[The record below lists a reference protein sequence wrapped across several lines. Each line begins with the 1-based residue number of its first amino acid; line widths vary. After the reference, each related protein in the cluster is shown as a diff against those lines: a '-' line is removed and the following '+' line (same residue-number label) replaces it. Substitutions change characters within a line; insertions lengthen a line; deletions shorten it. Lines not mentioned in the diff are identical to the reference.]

1 MTRLLEVVCLIMFWC
16 NKIISNKSLIAEF
29 YVLEKIAQ
37 AQCLGSI
44 LRLNVQAQYSGSMS
58 KFFCAKKM
66 LRLNV
71 QAQCL
76 SLMRLIY
83 LVYFR

>member
-1 MTRLLEVVCLIMFWC
+1 MP
-16 NKIISNKSLIAEF
+16 EF
-29 YVLEKIAQ
+29 FVLEKIAQ
-37 AQCLGSI
+37 VQRCGSI
-44 LRLNVQAQYSGSMS
+44 HRLNVQAQYSDSIS
-58 KFFCAKKM
+58 KFFFVLKRL

-76 SLMRLIY
+76 GLMRLIY

>member
-1 MTRLLEVVCLIMFWC
+1 M
-16 NKIISNKSLIAEF
+16 SNFYVQAQNSGSMPEF

-37 AQCLGSI
+37 VQCLGSVH
-44 LRLNVQAQYSGSMS
+44 RLNVQAQYSGSIS
-58 KFFCAKKM
+58 KFFVLKRL

-76 SLMRLIY
+76 GSMCLIY
-83 LVYFR
+83 LAYFR